1 MSVRLLVG
9 RNHDGD
15 ATDSLLRGP
24 AHCHTRAMS
33 AHAQSWPFSE
43 LATIPFTGDC
53 LSNDAIATLK
63 NGLVFRRAVQ
73 LYLWALPVLNM
84 YGTKEGSAPTHS

>member
-53 LSNDAIATLK
+53 LSNDAIAK
-63 NGLVFRRAVQ
+63 ERVGVPARGA
-73 LYLWALPVLNM
+73 ALPLGPAGAQYVRH
-84 YGTKEGSAPTHS
+84 EGRLSTNT